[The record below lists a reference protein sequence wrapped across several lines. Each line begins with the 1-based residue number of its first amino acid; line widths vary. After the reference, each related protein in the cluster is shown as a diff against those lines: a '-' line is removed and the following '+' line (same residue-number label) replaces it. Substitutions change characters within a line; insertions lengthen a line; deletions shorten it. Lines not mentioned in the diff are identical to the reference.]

1 MLKAF
6 GTTTEYTTCENCGRE
21 DLKKTIIMDTVDADG
36 NRDGNESHFGVVC
49 ASKLS
54 GRTEKEIKEEVKE
67 VEKAQSEKEINQ
79 AVETM
84 KQNVLDLVHTI
95 PTCDYPFRGPA
106 LALASKWLEETTK
119 TFFPQTFKKVL
130 PKLKKAKVKDQG
142 YTVTILTFVASKAI

>member
-6 GTTTEYTTCENCGRE
+6 GTTTEYTTCDNCGRE

-49 ASKLS
+49 AAKLS

-67 VEKAQSEKEINQ
+67 IEKAQSEKEINQ

-84 KQNVLDLVHTI
+84 KQNVLDLAHTI
-95 PTCDYPFRGPA
+95 PTCDSPFSGA
-106 LALASKWLEETTK
+106 AKTLASEWLEETTRA
-119 TFFPQTFKKVL
+119 FFPDTFKKIL
-130 PKLKKAKVKDQG
+130 PKLKKAKVKEQG
-142 YTVTILTFVASKAI
+142 YTVTILSLVTSKAL

>member
-1 MLKAF
+1 MFKTF

-21 DLKKTIIMDTVDADG
+21 NLKKTIVMGIVDVDG

-49 ASKLS
+49 AAKLS

-67 VEKAQSEKEINQ
+67 LEKVQSEGELSQ

-84 KQNVLDLVHTI
+84 KQNVLDLACTI
-95 PTCDYPFRGPA
+95 PACNSPFSGA
-106 LALASKWLEETTK
+106 AKKLASEWLEETTK
-119 TFFPQTFKKVL
+119 TFFPKTFKKIL

-142 YTVTILTFVASKAI
+142 YTVTILSFVTGRAI